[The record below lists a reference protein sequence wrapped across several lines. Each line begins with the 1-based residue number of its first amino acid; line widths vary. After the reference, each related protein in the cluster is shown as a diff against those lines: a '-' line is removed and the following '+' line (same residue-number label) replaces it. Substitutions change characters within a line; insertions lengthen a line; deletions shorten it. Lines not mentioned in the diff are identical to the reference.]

1 MEPQITG
8 SFNASGGRGNDI
20 QTVIATK
27 KTTPT
32 GSMVIRPR
40 SIGDA
45 GQGDHGK
52 HERPAPTRHVLS
64 GLQQQV
70 FCLHRETGFSRH
82 RPELQDNRNLLL
94 TPGNWGV
101 WRTASS
107 RGGGKLMSGCARVA
121 CASCARAMKQLCP
134 VALDHAELPCRPYY
148 QCPRWTSSR

>member
-1 MEPQITG
+1 M
-8 SFNASGGRGNDI
+8 NVRL
-20 QTVIATK
+20 
-27 KTTPT
+27 
-32 GSMVIRPR
+32 RPGMYYLAF
-40 SIGDA
+40 SNKFSA
-45 GQGDHGK
+45 FTAK
-52 HERPAPTRHVLS
+52 
-64 GLQQQV
+64 QV
-70 FCLHRETGFSRH
+70 FPH